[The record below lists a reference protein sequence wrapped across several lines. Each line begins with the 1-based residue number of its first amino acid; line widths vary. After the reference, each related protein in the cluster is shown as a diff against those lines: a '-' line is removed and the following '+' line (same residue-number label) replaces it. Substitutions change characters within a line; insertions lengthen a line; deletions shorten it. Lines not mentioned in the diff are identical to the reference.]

1 MSHGKI
7 WELMVRNTSEV
18 PLYLA
23 IYNLGSSWEIQD
35 ILCDNKGSSHS
46 VLQPGKDE
54 YEKVGILME
63 VPERLRKHGIHSCE
77 DTFKVFVT
85 SSKTYFPGI
94 LLPELSDKSLYTGKA
109 LRGGHASQDV
119 FSGLFQSLRN
129 TNRGQGSITE
139 DFWTCQSFV
148 IRTEMTLPGQVDQE
162 MSKT

>member
-1 MSHGKI
+1 
-7 WELMVRNTSEV
+7 
-18 PLYLA
+18 
-23 IYNLGSSWEIQD
+23 
-35 ILCDNKGSSHS
+35 
-46 VLQPGKDE
+46 
-54 YEKVGILME
+54 ME

-94 LLPELSDKSLYTGKA
+94 LLPELSDESLYTGKA